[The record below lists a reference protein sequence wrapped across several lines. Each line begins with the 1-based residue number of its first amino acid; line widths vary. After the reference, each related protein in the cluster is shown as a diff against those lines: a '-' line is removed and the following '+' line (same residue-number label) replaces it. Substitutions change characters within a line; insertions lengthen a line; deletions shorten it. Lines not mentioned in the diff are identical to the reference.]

1 MNARDTALAP
11 PSYFGKLPCRGDFV
25 RGSQQPALIH
35 TLDRWLTQAMELLA
49 TDPAWKGVFDA
60 AQPTAFAFLGTR
72 STAGLAGHLLPSQ
85 DASGRRFPFL
95 AATSFEVTEPLRL
108 LARAPLALHAAWAML
123 ERLTTGARAATDY
136 TSVQE
141 AMTRA
146 EPPAPAPGPS
156 AQAAYAEFLDLQTLA
171 SVEAL
176 LSTPAARCSLRQ
188 TLLAL
193 GLLLQPVLAQGQVRL
208 DKALVLPLGH
218 DPAVRLH
225 LATLWLDL
233 VTPFFKRGDFEVA
246 LFATR
251 WAQRPM
257 LVVGFNGASPA
268 TLHTVLT
275 GRPTATDSIV
285 VTDAQWVEGY
295 AEQDWGV
302 RKLSTYLREP
312 QLSLRQAVAT
322 FREVFLG
329 E

>member
-11 PSYFGKLPCRGDFV
+11 LIYFGKLPCRGDFV

-35 TLDRWLTQAMELLA
+35 TLDHWLTQAMEQLA

-95 AATSFEVTEPLRL
+95 AATSFEVAEPLRL
-108 LARAPLALHAAWAML
+108 LARAPLALHAAWATL

-136 TSVQE
+136 AAMQE
-141 AMTRA
+141 AMART
-146 EPPAPAPGPS
+146 EPPPPAAGAAP
-156 AQAAYAEFLDLQTLA
+156 QAAYAEFLDLQTLA
-171 SVEAL
+171 SAEAL
-176 LSTPAARCSLRQ
+176 LAPPAARCSLRQ

-275 GRPTATDSIV
+275 GRPTASDSIV
-285 VTDAQWVEGY
+285 ATDAQWVEAY

>member
-1 MNARDTALAP
+1 MNARDTAVSPLI
-11 PSYFGKLPCRGDFV
+11 YFGKLPCRGDFV

-35 TLDRWLTQAMELLA
+35 TLDHWLTQAMEQLA
-49 TDPAWKGVFDA
+49 TDPAWKGIFDA
-60 AQPTAFAFLGTR
+60 AQPAAFAFLGTR
-72 STAGLAGHLLPSQ
+72 SAAGLAGHLLPSQ

-95 AATSFEVTEPLRL
+95 AATSFEVGEPLRL
-108 LARAPLALHAAWAML
+108 LARAPLALHAAWAVL

-136 TSVQE
+136 AVVQE

-146 EPPAPAPGPS
+146 EPPAPAPGSS
-156 AQAAYAEFLDLQTLA
+156 AQAAYTEFLDLQTLA
-171 SVEAL
+171 SAEAL

-208 DKALVLPLGH
+208 DKALVLPLGQ

-233 VTPFFKRGDFEVA
+233 LTPFFQRGDFEVA

-251 WAQRPM
+251 WAQRPT

-275 GRPTATDSIV
+275 GRPTASDSIV
-285 VTDAQWVEGY
+285 VADAQWVEGY

>member
-1 MNARDTALAP
+1 MSAREPAASP
-11 PSYFGKLPCRGDFV
+11 AIYFGKLPCRGDFV
-25 RGSQQPALIH
+25 RGNQQPALVH
-35 TLDRWLTQAMELLA
+35 TLDRWLTQAMEQLA
-49 TDPAWKGVFDA
+49 IDPGWKGVFDA

-72 STAGLAGHLLPSQ
+72 SAAGLSGHLVPSQ

-95 AATSFEVTEPLRL
+95 AASSFEVREPLAFM
-108 LARAPLALHAAWAML
+108 ARAPLALQTGWMLL
-123 ERLTTGARAATDY
+123 ERLTVGARAASDY
-136 TSVQE
+136 AAVQD
-141 AMTRA
+141 TLSRA
-146 EPPAPAPGPS
+146 EPPLPDALAAP
-156 AQAAYAEFLDLQTLA
+156 QAAYADFLAGQTLGSA
-171 SVEAL
+171 EAL
-176 LSTPAARCSLRQ
+176 LSAPGSRCSLRQ

-208 DKALVLPLGH
+208 DKALVLPLGA

-246 LFATR
+246 LFVTR

-257 LVVGFNGASPA
+257 LVVGFNGASPG

-275 GRPTATDSIV
+275 GRPTAADSIV
-285 VTDAQWVEGY
+285 ATDAQWVEGY
-295 AEQDWGV
+295 AEQEWGV